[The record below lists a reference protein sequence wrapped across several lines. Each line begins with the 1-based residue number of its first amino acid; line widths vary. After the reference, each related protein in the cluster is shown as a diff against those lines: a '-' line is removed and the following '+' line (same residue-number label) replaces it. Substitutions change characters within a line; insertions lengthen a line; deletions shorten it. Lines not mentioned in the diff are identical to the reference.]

1 MPTIDPAATELLRT
15 LQAGGELPLHEL
27 FDELAELWHS
37 RNPDAR
43 SKDLA
48 ALLGTR
54 PQSLSQWKSGSD
66 PSKRPPWSAIVLLC
80 ELCKRQIVITPAG
93 ARLAQLRRPTSS

>member
-1 MPTIDPAATELLRT
+1 MPTIDTADTDLLRT
-15 LQAGGELPLHEL
+15 LQAGGELPLHQL
-27 FDELAELWHS
+27 FAELAGLWHK

-54 PQSLSQWKSGSD
+54 PQALSQWKSGSD
-66 PSKRPPWSAIVLLC
+66 PSKRPPWNAMLLLC

-93 ARLAQLRRPTSS
+93 ARLAQLRRPASR

>member
-1 MPTIDPAATELLRT
+1 MPTIDPSHTTLLRH
-15 LQAGGELPLHEL
+15 LQTGGELPLHAL
-27 FDELAELWHS
+27 FAELAQLWHA
-37 RNPDAR
+37 RNPEAR

-93 ARLAQLRRPTSS
+93 ARLAQLRRPASS

>member
-1 MPTIDPAATELLRT
+1 MPTIDPSHTTLLRH
-15 LQAGGELPLHEL
+15 LQAGGELPLHAL
-27 FDELAELWHS
+27 FNELAQLWHA

-54 PQSLSQWKSGSD
+54 PQALSQWKSGSD
-66 PSKRPPWSAIVLLC
+66 PSKRPPWSAILLLC
-80 ELCKRQIVITPAG
+80 ELCKRQIAITPAG
-93 ARLAQLRRPTSS
+93 ARLAQLRRPASS

>member
-1 MPTIDPAATELLRT
+1 MPTIDPADTALLRT
-15 LQAGGELPLHEL
+15 LQAGGELPLHQL
-27 FDELAELWHS
+27 FAELAQLW
-37 RNPDAR
+37 RDKNPEAK

-66 PSKRPPWSAIVLLC
+66 PSKRPPWSAILLLC
-80 ELCKRQIVITPAG
+80 ELCKRQIAITPAG
-93 ARLAQLRRPTSS
+93 ARLSQLRRPRR